1 MGERRERDPAEN
13 SGVRRIGLTAAGLL
27 AMVTVALALVTSG
40 RARPNLATHT
50 CSASDRQFIE
60 TARTNMTA
68 LGLWSEQYESGD
80 AGGADVVSQAKAGA
94 KIVRGTGPTDS
105 SLQQAKGLLIGM
117 LTEYAKAVQLQ
128 DRHGNAGPHMYRAY
142 GLANYTHTVLT
153 RAEQPLFKLGCDI
166 RPLL

>member
-1 MGERRERDPAEN
+1 M
-13 SGVRRIGLTAAGLL
+13 I
-27 AMVTVALALVTSG
+27 TVALALVTSG

-50 CSASDRQFIE
+50 CSATDRQFIE

-68 LGLWSEQYESGD
+68 LGLWSEQYQSGD
-80 AGGADVVSQAKAGA
+80 ASGAEVVSQAKAGA

-105 SLQQAKGLLIGM
+105 SLRQTKGLLVGM

-128 DRHGNAGPHMYRAY
+128 DHHGNAGPHMYRAY

-153 RAEQPLFKLGCDI
+153 RAERPLAKLGCDV

>member
-1 MGERRERDPAEN
+1 M
-13 SGVRRIGLTAAGLL
+13 RRIGLTAAGLL

-40 RARPNLATHT
+40 RARPNLAIHT
-50 CSASDRQFIE
+50 CSATDRQFIE

-80 AGGADVVSQAKAGA
+80 TGGAEVVSQARAGA
-94 KIVRGTGPTDS
+94 KIVRGTGPTDY
-105 SLQQAKGLLIGM
+105 SLQQTKRLLVGM

-128 DRHGNAGPHMYRAY
+128 SRQGNAGPHMYRAY
-142 GLANYTHTVLT
+142 GLANYAHAVLT
-153 RAEQPLFKLGCDI
+153 RARRPLFKLGCDV